1 MADPDPRYF
10 DYSASKPP
18 YLSALE
24 IQRDTAVRYFANP
37 SSAHRQGILAK
48 NKMAELKERFC
59 NLLNFQDGRLLICS
73 SGTEANNLIIEGH
86 MKINPSGRIMIAEN
100 VHDSIW
106 YAATRYKTRTS
117 ITGPDQFG
125 RISVGQLK
133 KNVREDTSLVCIS
146 HACNETGSVQDIE
159 NLTGF
164 CHNRN
169 IKILVDGVQAVGS
182 IPVNM
187 ELIYSDYYTF
197 SAHKFGGPR
206 SLGGI
211 LMRDDKFAPLLAGG
225 KQEWGLRAGT
235 EHLSG
240 LAGSVAALEISLKGM
255 EDKML
260 RLNFFKNNFIKA
272 LEAAKI
278 DFLTNS
284 STGCLPGFISVSFP
298 GYSGNEIAAALSTEG
313 FSVATGSACQE
324 NMEEPSRIIMA
335 IGRHENQ
342 AKGTVR
348 ISMGRG
354 NTELSV
360 ADLCESIIR
369 LTQD

>member
-1 MADPDPRYF
+1 MADSDPRYF

-37 SSAHRQGILAK
+37 SSAHRQGNLAK
-48 NKMAELKERFC
+48 NKMAELKEDFC

-86 MKINPSGRIMIAEN
+86 MTINPSGRIILAEN

-117 ITGPDQFG
+117 VTRPDQDG
-125 RISVGQLK
+125 KISVGQLEK
-133 KNVREDTSLVCIS
+133 KISSDTSLVCIS
-146 HACNETGSVQDIE
+146 HVCNETGSVQDIE
-159 NLTGF
+159 RLTGF
-164 CHNRN
+164 CHNRK

-187 ELIYSDYYTF
+187 DFIYSDYYTF

-206 SLGGI
+206 SLGGV
-211 LMRDDKFAPLLAGG
+211 LLRDDKLAPLIAGG
-225 KQEWGLRAGT
+225 RQEWGLRAGT

-240 LAGSVAALEISLKGM
+240 LAGSVAALEISLKGL
-255 EDKML
+255 DNKIL
-260 RLNFFKNNFIKA
+260 RLNYLKNNFIKA

-278 DFLTNS
+278 DLLINS
-284 STGCLPGFISVSFP
+284 PANCLPGFISVSFP
-298 GYSGNEIAAALSTEG
+298 GYSGKEITAALSAEG
-313 FSVATGSACQE
+313 FSVATGSACQD
-324 NMEEPSRIIMA
+324 NITKPPRIIMA
-335 IGRHENQ
+335 IGRNESQ

-369 LTQD
+369 YM